1 LVPPL
6 ICLRGGLGRGFKI
19 DKNDRLRQ
27 PPLVLNLDVSTS
39 KFHTS
44 IWVGGQKTL
53 GQAVIFLT
61 FVLNYFRLEKGVVL
75 KSTGSRYRVLFG
87 DGKIIDCSIKGKLRI
102 KEFRT
107 TNPVAVG
114 DNVLFETEKKTNSG
128 IITEVLDRKNW
139 ILRKASNL
147 SKHSQIIA
155 ANIDQVFLMITIILP
170 ETPVEF
176 IDRFLITAEAYRV
189 PAKIII
195 NKTDLYG
202 ENELA
207 RMEYL
212 EALYKN
218 IGYDCL
224 RLSLKEQTNL
234 DALRQLMKGKTSLIS
249 GNSGVGKTTLLN
261 AFDPLLNLKTARI
274 SDYHKQGKHITT
286 FPEMH
291 KMPFGGYVIDT
302 PGIRGFGVV
311 DMERN
316 EIYHFFREIFTI
328 SKKCR
333 FNNCLHLDEPGC
345 AVRDAVEKGEIAFLR
360 YKSYLNIMD
369 GDNGKYR

>member
-1 LVPPL
+1 
-6 ICLRGGLGRGFKI
+6 
-19 DKNDRLRQ
+19 
-27 PPLVLNLDVSTS
+27 
-39 KFHTS
+39 
-44 IWVGGQKTL
+44 
-53 GQAVIFLT
+53 
-61 FVLNYFRLEKGVVL
+61 LEKGIIL
-75 KSTGSRYRVLFG
+75 KSTGSRYRVLHD
-87 DGKIIDCSIKGKLRI
+87 DGKIIECSVKGKLRI
-102 KEFRT
+102 SEFRT
-107 TNPVAVG
+107 TNPIAVG
-114 DNVLFETEKKTNSG
+114 DNILFEKDEKSDSG
-128 IITEVLDRKNW
+128 IITEVLDRRNW

-202 ENELA
+202 ENETA

-212 EALYKN
+212 ESIYKN
-218 IGYDCL
+218 IGYDCI
-224 RLSLKEQTNL
+224 RLSMKEHLNHELLKQM
-234 DALRQLMKGKTSLIS
+234 MKGKTTLIS
-249 GNSGVGKTTLLN
+249 GYSGVGKTTLLN
-261 AFDPLLNLKTARI
+261 TLNPILNLKTAQI
-274 SDYHKQGKHITT
+274 SEYHKQGKHITT

-291 KMPFGGYVIDT
+291 QMPFDAFVIDT

-316 EIYHFFREIFTI
+316 EIYHFFREIFEK
-328 SKKCR
+328 SKECR

-360 YKSYLNIMD
+360 YRSYLNIMD
-369 GDNGKYR
+369 GDKGKYR

>member
-1 LVPPL
+1 M
-6 ICLRGGLGRGFKI
+6 
-19 DKNDRLRQ
+19 
-27 PPLVLNLDVSTS
+27 
-39 KFHTS
+39 
-44 IWVGGQKTL
+44 
-53 GQAVIFLT
+53 
-61 FVLNYFRLEKGVVL
+61 EKGVVL
-75 KSTGSRYRVLFG
+75 KSTGSRYRVLYG
-87 DGKIIDCSIKGKLRI
+87 DGLTINCSIKGKLRI

-107 TNPVAVG
+107 TNPIAVG
-114 DNVLFETEKKTNSG
+114 DNILFETEKKTNSG
-128 IITEVLDRKNW
+128 IITEVLDRRNW

-155 ANIDQVFLMITIILP
+155 ANIDQVFLMVTIILP

-176 IDRFLITAEAYRV
+176 IDRFLISAEAYRV

-202 ENELA
+202 EEEFVK
-207 RMEYL
+207 MEYL
-212 EALYKN
+212 EKIYNN
-218 IGYDCL
+218 IGYDCI
-224 RLSLKEQTNL
+224 RLSLKDSTNMESL
-234 DALRQLMKGKTSLIS
+234 KDSMKGKTSLIS

-261 AFDPLLNLKTARI
+261 TFNPLLNLKTAEI

-291 KMPFGGYVIDT
+291 QMPFDGYVIDT

-316 EIYHFFREIFTI
+316 EIYHFFREIFKI
-328 SKKCR
+328 SKECR

-345 AVRDAVEKGEIAFLR
+345 AVRNAVEKGDIAFLR

>member
-1 LVPPL
+1 M
-6 ICLRGGLGRGFKI
+6 
-19 DKNDRLRQ
+19 
-27 PPLVLNLDVSTS
+27 
-39 KFHTS
+39 
-44 IWVGGQKTL
+44 
-53 GQAVIFLT
+53 
-61 FVLNYFRLEKGVVL
+61 EKGVVL
-75 KSTGSRYRVLFG
+75 KSTGSRYRVLYG
-87 DGKIIDCSIKGKLRI
+87 EGKIIDCSIKGKLRI

-107 TNPVAVG
+107 TNPIAVG
-114 DNVLFETEKKTNSG
+114 DNILFEIDRKTNSG
-128 IITEVLDRKNW
+128 IITEVLDRRNW

-155 ANIDQVFLMITIILP
+155 ANIDQAFLMITIILP
-170 ETPVEF
+170 ETQVEF

-202 ENELA
+202 KDQLA
-207 RMEYL
+207 KMEYL
-212 EALYKN
+212 EALYNK
-218 IGYDCL
+218 IGYECI
-224 RLSLKEQTNL
+224 RLSLKEFTNL
-234 DALRQLMKGKTSLIS
+234 GLLKGLMKGKTNLIS

-261 AFDPLLNLKTARI
+261 SLNPDLNLKTGKI

-291 KMPFGGYVIDT
+291 KMPFDAFVIDT

-316 EIYHFFREIFTI
+316 EIYHFFREIFEK
-328 SKKCR
+328 SKKCK

-345 AVRDAVEKGEIAFLR
+345 AVRSAVENGEIAFLR

-369 GDNGKYR
+369 GDNDKYR

>member
-1 LVPPL
+1 
-6 ICLRGGLGRGFKI
+6 
-19 DKNDRLRQ
+19 
-27 PPLVLNLDVSTS
+27 
-39 KFHTS
+39 
-44 IWVGGQKTL
+44 
-53 GQAVIFLT
+53 
-61 FVLNYFRLEKGVVL
+61 LEKGVVL
-75 KSTGSRYRVLFG
+75 KSTGSRYRVIYN

-114 DNVLFETEKKTNSG
+114 DNILFEIDKKTDTG
-128 IITEVLDRKNW
+128 IITEVLDRRNW

-155 ANIDQVFLMITIILP
+155 ANIDQVFLMVTVILP

-202 ENELA
+202 EDEFA

-212 EALYKN
+212 ESIYN
-218 IGYDCL
+218 DIGYECI
-224 RLSLKEQTNL
+224 RLSLKELTNL
-234 DALRQLMKGKTSLIS
+234 EVLKNMLSAKTSLIS
-249 GNSGVGKTTLLN
+249 GYSGVGKTTLLN
-261 AFDPLLNLKTARI
+261 ALNPSLNLKTAEI

-291 KMPFGGYVIDT
+291 RMPFDAFVIDT

-311 DMERN
+311 DMDHN
-316 EIYHFFREIFTI
+316 EIYHFFREIFSV
-328 SKKCR
+328 SKGCR

-345 AVRDAVEKGEIAFLR
+345 AVRSAVEKGEIAFLR
-360 YKSYLNIMD
+360 YRSYLNIMD
-369 GDNGKYR
+369 GDNSKYR